1 MSDEKKMIIKMLDKD
16 GNVIMTL
23 RKEDGDDGNV
33 ECGWDKRLRD
43 EATEELYEGGKK

>member
-23 RKEDGDDGNV
+23 RKEDGDDGN
-33 ECGWDKRLRD
+33 
-43 EATEELYEGGKK
+43 TE